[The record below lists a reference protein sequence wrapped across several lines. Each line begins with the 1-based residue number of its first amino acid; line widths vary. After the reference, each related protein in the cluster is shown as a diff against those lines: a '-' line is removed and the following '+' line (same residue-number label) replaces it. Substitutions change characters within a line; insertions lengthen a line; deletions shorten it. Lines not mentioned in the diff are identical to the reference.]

1 MREPSAA
8 SAAARASSVPEEED
22 VEEQGHSYSR
32 RTLICRGSN
41 YALPQTALP
50 HRKLPSAPVAEP
62 IELDGFELPWA
73 VRLLHEV
80 YGSVMSARS
89 GHIDWVAVA
98 RRMEAQRKPLV
109 AAAAALSRS
118 NKAAAASAAAAAAA
132 AAEHPGAVST
142 VPPLESATSLEP
154 ATLPP
159 PFTPQSVHRLW
170 RFLAYRSG
178 LNGLALPETAAA
190 DVESAGVKGAL
201 KNGPSS
207 DADRAASGPLDV
219 AERPEQA
226 ERKRSRADL
235 DDPNQDPNEDPNED
249 PNGGPDPDEARDT
262 KRARLDV
269 QGGRIEAIKAE
280 EGQIDRGH
288 AEPVAMD
295 GFVEMNGPT
304 PPPLPTHAVPPPPN
318 PLVASAA
325 PATDS
330 TASGLEVPN
339 PPGGDVSR
347 GASGAS
353 AHSVAIADC
362 AARGVKGEAEG
373 GEQLPT
379 GGEPM
384 AAMDEAAEEGEEGEE
399 CGLFFG
405 EPPLYSLRGSA
416 TAAWMRHGDVLRP
429 GAPLLT
435 RFSPASSVAASVR
448 APCDSIAVGECTAA
462 PAEGDESESDVDE
475 FLQAHHR
482 RVLEL
487 QAEPKKSDGSTK
499 RPPLWP
505 AHGTPRLVGRKYP
518 AWPGVS
524 RKPKLP
530 EDGSGPL
537 NLGVP
542 PPGKKGSAAGGSA
555 EGKEKSYSLKEAM
568 QLKVTLKPWNDEE
581 DRKLVAA
588 VEKHGAGAQN
598 ELCKAMKRTWGS
610 LNKRI
615 LDLQRSGKIRP
626 KGDTAGAKTGDK
638 VAASEESGAAAAEQ
652 PGGGGA
658 KGGGAKGGGAKGG
671 GAKGGGGKAAGA
683 KKEAAAGD
691 GKADKKPRVKMTKE
705 EKEREKERV
714 KEEKKRFKE
723 QLKEEKRL
731 AKENAAAG
739 IPSKEMA
746 AGFSELTAPVATVD
760 PASNPKL
767 DKRTAKALRG
777 FIEIFWDGEGQ
788 WFEAEVLG
796 YNEATKD
803 HTVKYS
809 ADLMICEERLHGGTT
824 PWRHV
829 LKTTARGAAAKARS
843 GAAAKA
849 SLL

>member
-1 MREPSAA
+1 M
-8 SAAARASSVPEEED
+8 
-22 VEEQGHSYSR
+22 EEQGHSYSR

-304 PPPLPTHAVPPPPN
+304 PPPSPPTPCPPPRTHLSRPPRPRLIL
-318 PLVASAA
+318 PLRDSRCQIPQEEMSQEARLERVLTAWQLRIVQQEGSRERRRVVSSYPRVVSRWPRWTRLLRRAKRGRSAA
-325 PATDS
+325 S
-330 TASGLEVPN
+330 SLG
-339 PPGGDVSR
+339 SR
-347 GASGAS
+347 RS
-353 AHSVAIADC
+353 I
-362 AARGVKGEAEG
+362 RYEA
-373 GEQLPT
+373 
-379 GGEPM
+379 
-384 AAMDEAAEEGEEGEE
+384 
-399 CGLFFG
+399 
-405 EPPLYSLRGSA
+405 PPLQHGCVTETCSGQA
-416 TAAWMRHGDVLRP
+416 RH
-429 GAPLLT
+429 
-435 RFSPASSVAASVR
+435 
-448 APCDSIAVGECTAA
+448 C
-462 PAEGDESESDVDE
+462 
-475 FLQAHHR
+475 
-482 RVLEL
+482 
-487 QAEPKKSDGSTK
+487 
-499 RPPLWP
+499 
-505 AHGTPRLVGRKYP
+505 
-518 AWPGVS
+518 
-524 RKPKLP
+524 
-530 EDGSGPL
+530 
-537 NLGVP
+537 
-542 PPGKKGSAAGGSA
+542 
-555 EGKEKSYSLKEAM
+555 
-568 QLKVTLKPWNDEE
+568 
-581 DRKLVAA
+581 
-588 VEKHGAGAQN
+588 
-598 ELCKAMKRTWGS
+598 
-610 LNKRI
+610 
-615 LDLQRSGKIRP
+615 
-626 KGDTAGAKTGDK
+626 
-638 VAASEESGAAAAEQ
+638 
-652 PGGGGA
+652 
-658 KGGGAKGGGAKGG
+658 
-671 GAKGGGGKAAGA
+671 
-683 KKEAAAGD
+683 
-691 GKADKKPRVKMTKE
+691 
-705 EKEREKERV
+705 
-714 KEEKKRFKE
+714 
-723 QLKEEKRL
+723 
-731 AKENAAAG
+731 
-739 IPSKEMA
+739 
-746 AGFSELTAPVATVD
+746 
-760 PASNPKL
+760 
-767 DKRTAKALRG
+767 
-777 FIEIFWDGEGQ
+777 
-788 WFEAEVLG
+788 
-796 YNEATKD
+796 
-803 HTVKYS
+803 
-809 ADLMICEERLHGGTT
+809 
-824 PWRHV
+824 
-829 LKTTARGAAAKARS
+829 
-843 GAAAKA
+843 
-849 SLL
+849 